1 MPSVRRSTISVAL
14 IFFVNGMVFSNWV
27 PRISEV
33 RDRLGVSNSS
43 LGISLLG
50 GGLGGFVGSLLVA
63 RVVRKLRSKTVV
75 IAATVALAGLVPLV
89 AVVPNPAMLLLLLT
103 ATGFADVQ
111 NDVAF
116 NAQGVMIQ
124 SRVGKPIMQRLH
136 GMWSLGMVTGG
147 ATGLAMSALN
157 VGLGVHLVIVS
168 ALMLVAVA
176 WAVGGLLP
184 VDDPHDEEI
193 VSPDTRA
200 RTAFAVTVAIGLMGL
215 ALAIIEALPNEWSSV
230 VLNDVFD
237 AGRWKAAGTAV
248 FATFMLA
255 GRLGGDHVVMRLG
268 SRRTFDTGVSVC
280 FASALLLAVAPT
292 TAIAFVAYAGWGLG
306 VSVLFPQ
313 LYEIAAKLPGLSAA
327 HGLGAMTFGQRLGF
341 LAASGSVGAIADL
354 TNFRVTLFGLTA
366 LATLIVFTAR
376 RQTSGHVH

>member
-1 MPSVRRSTISVAL
+1 VTSVRRSTFSVGL

-33 RDRLGVSNSS
+33 RDRLGVSNSG

-50 GGLGGFVGSLLVA
+50 GGLGGFLGSLLVA

-75 IAATVALAGLVPLV
+75 VVATVVLAGLIPLI
-89 AVVPNPAMLLLLLT
+89 AVVPNALALLLLLT
-103 ATGFADVQ
+103 TAGFADVQ

-136 GMWSLGMVTGG
+136 GIWSLGMVTGG
-147 ATGLAMSALN
+147 ATGLAMSALD
-157 VGLGVHLVIVS
+157 VGLGIHLMAVS
-168 ALMLVAVA
+168 LVMLTAVA
-176 WAVGGLLP
+176 WAVGGLLSSDEP
-184 VDDPHDEEI
+184 HNDDAHAGT
-193 VSPDTRA
+193 SARA
-200 RTAFAVTVAIGLMGL
+200 ALGVTVAIGFMGL
-215 ALAIIEALPNEWSSV
+215 AVAIIESLPNEWSSV

-248 FATFMLA
+248 FALFMLI
-255 GRLGGDHVVMRLG
+255 GRLGGDHVVMSLG
-268 SRRTFDTGVSVC
+268 SRCTFDTGVWLCVG
-280 FASALLLAVAPT
+280 SALLLAFAPVTAVAF
-292 TAIAFVAYAGWGLG
+292 IAYAGWGLG

-341 LAASGSVGAIADL
+341 LAATGAVGGLADL

-366 LATLIVFTAR
+366 VATLIVFAAR

>member
-1 MPSVRRSTISVAL
+1 MRRSTVSVAV

-50 GGLGGFVGSLLVA
+50 GGLGGFLGSLLVA
-63 RVVRKLRSKTVV
+63 RVVRKLRSKSVV
-75 IAATVALAGLVPLV
+75 VVASVLLAGLVPLV
-89 AVVPNPAMLLLLLT
+89 AVVPNAALLLVLLT

-124 SRVGKPIMQRLH
+124 TRLGKPIMQRLH
-136 GMWSLGMVTGG
+136 GMWSLGMVVGG
-147 ATGLAMSALN
+147 ATGLAMSALD
-157 VGLGVHLVIVS
+157 VGLGVHLLIVS
-168 ALMLVAVA
+168 GVMLGAVA
-176 WAVGGLLP
+176 WAVGGLLST
-184 VDDPHDEEI
+184 DDPHEEE
-193 VSPDTRA
+193 VVTSETRS

-215 ALAIIEALPNEWSSV
+215 ALALIESLPNEWSSV

-248 FATFMLA
+248 FATFMLM

-268 SRRTFDTGVSVC
+268 SRRTFDAGVWIC
-280 FASALLLAVAPT
+280 FASAALLAVAPV
-292 TAIAFVAYAGWGLG
+292 TAVAFVAYAGWGLG

-341 LAASGSVGAIADL
+341 LAASGAVGAIADV

-366 LATLIVFTAR
+366 LATLVVFGAR
-376 RQTSGHVH
+376 RRTSGHVH

>member
-1 MPSVRRSTISVAL
+1 MPSKRRSTVSVAL
-14 IFFVNGMVFSNWV
+14 IFFVNGMVFSNWI

-33 RDRLGVSNSS
+33 RDRMGVSNSG

-50 GGLGGFVGSLLVA
+50 GGLGGFLGSMLVA
-63 RVVRKLRSKTVV
+63 RVVRHVRTKTVV
-75 IAATVALAGLVPLV
+75 ILASVIISGLVPLV
-89 AVVPNPAMLLLLLT
+89 AVVPNPLTFLLLMTCL
-103 ATGFADVQ
+103 GFSDVQ

-124 SRVGKPIMQRLH
+124 TRLGKPIMQRLH
-136 GMWSLGMVTGG
+136 GMWSLGMVVGG
-147 ATGLAMSALN
+147 LTALAMSALD
-157 VGLGVHLVIVS
+157 VRLGVHLVGTSIV
-168 ALMLVAVA
+168 MLVAVG
-176 WAVGGLLP
+176 WAIRGLLP
-184 VDDPHDEEI
+184 NDDPHDEEI
-193 VSPDTRA
+193 VKPDTRV
-200 RTAFAVTVAIGLMGL
+200 RTAFAVTVAIGLMGS
-215 ALAIIEALPNEWSSV
+215 ALAIIESLPSEWSSV
-230 VLNDVFD
+230 VLNDVFN

-248 FATFMLA
+248 FAAFMLA

-268 SRRTFDTGVSVC
+268 SRRTFDAGVWLC
-280 FASALLLAVAPT
+280 LASASLLAIAPVT
-292 TAIAFVAYAGWGLG
+292 PVAFVAYAGWGLG

-341 LAASGSVGAIADL
+341 LTASGSAGVLADL

-366 LATLIVFTAR
+366 LATVVVFAAR

>member
-1 MPSVRRSTISVAL
+1 MRRSTVSVAL
-14 IFFVNGMVFSNWV
+14 IFFINGMVFSNWV

-33 RDRLGVSNSS
+33 RDRMGVSNSS

-50 GGLGGFVGSLLVA
+50 GGLGGFIGALLVA
-63 RVVRKLRSKTVV
+63 RVVRELRSKTVV
-75 IAATVALAGLVPLV
+75 VVATAALAGLIPLV
-89 AVVPNPAMLLLLLT
+89 AVVPNPATLLLLLT

-124 SRVGKPIMQRLH
+124 TRLRKPIMQRLH
-136 GMWSLGMVTGG
+136 GMWSLGMVVGG
-147 ATGLAMSALN
+147 ATGLAMSALD
-157 VGLGVHLVIVS
+157 VGLGLHLVVVS
-168 ALMLVAVA
+168 ILMLAAVA

-184 VDDPHDEEI
+184 TDDPHEAEI
-193 VSPDTRA
+193 VKPDTRV
-200 RTAFAVTVAIGLMGL
+200 RTAFGVTVAIGFMGL
-215 ALAIIEALPNEWSSV
+215 ALAVIESLPNEWSSV

-248 FATFMLA
+248 FAAFMLA
-255 GRLGGDHVVMRLG
+255 GRLSGDHVVMRLG
-268 SRRTFDTGVSVC
+268 SRRTFDAGVWAC
-280 FASALLLAVAPT
+280 LASALLLAIAPV
-292 TAIAFVAYAGWGLG
+292 TAVAFVAYAGWGLG

-341 LAASGSVGAIADL
+341 LVASGSVGAIADL

-366 LATLIVFTAR
+366 LATMIVFIAR
-376 RQTSGHVH
+376 RRTSGHVH